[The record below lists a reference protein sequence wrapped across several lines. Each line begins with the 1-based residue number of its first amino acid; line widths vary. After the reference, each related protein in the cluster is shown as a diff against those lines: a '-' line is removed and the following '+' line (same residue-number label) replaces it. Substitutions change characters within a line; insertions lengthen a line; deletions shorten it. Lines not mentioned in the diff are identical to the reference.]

1 MESNDKKTASASGNV
16 GQTHVSVSAET
27 TKNEPK
33 KKYEMHADVTSEPKK
48 KKKKG
53 STKTTRRAKDVEKR
67 VTKAMRRFS
76 RAAESAVDKYT
87 ERRDKSDRK
96 RKDGALIDMSENLL
110 RGISKGAGKAAPAIG
125 DAMKTLST
133 KKTRKSMRRSM
144 RSVPTVPFM

>member
-16 GQTHVSVSAET
+16 GQTQVSVSAET
-27 TKNEPK
+27 KSEPK
-33 KKYEMHADVTSEPKK
+33 KKYEMHADVTSEP

-96 RKDGALIDMSENLL
+96 RKDGALIDMSENLM
-110 RGISKGAGKAAPAIG
+110 RGISKGASKAAPSIG
-125 DAMKTLST
+125 DAMKVLST
-133 KKTRKSMRRSM
+133 KKTRKSVRRSL
-144 RSVPTVPFM
+144 RSIPAVPFM